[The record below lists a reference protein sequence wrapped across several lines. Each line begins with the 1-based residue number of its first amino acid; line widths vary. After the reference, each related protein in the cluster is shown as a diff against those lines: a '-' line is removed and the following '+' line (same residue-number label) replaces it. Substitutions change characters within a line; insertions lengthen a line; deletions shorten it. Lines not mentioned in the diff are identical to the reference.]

1 MRSSYGLSRTHA
13 TADLGP
19 TPRSFHAS
27 ELDFRL
33 GAGLCEMLASPFA
46 VSGLAIVAPHQ
57 AARFPDL
64 SGRVTPIQEHLEG
77 VRRGRDILPK
87 SR

>member
-46 VSGLAIVAPHQ
+46 VSGLAIVARHR
-57 AARFPDL
+57 AR
-64 SGRVTPIQEHLEG
+64 RV
-77 VRRGRDILPK
+77 
-87 SR
+87 SRIWVAG

>member
-1 MRSSYGLSRTHA
+1 MRSSYGLSRTRA

-19 TPRSFHAS
+19 TPKSFHAS

-46 VSGLAIVAPHQ
+46 VSGLALLPGTGQGASPMSC
-57 AARFPDL
+57 ALTPPR
-64 SGRVTPIQEHLEG
+64 SGIC
-77 VRRGRDILPK
+77 D
-87 SR
+87 